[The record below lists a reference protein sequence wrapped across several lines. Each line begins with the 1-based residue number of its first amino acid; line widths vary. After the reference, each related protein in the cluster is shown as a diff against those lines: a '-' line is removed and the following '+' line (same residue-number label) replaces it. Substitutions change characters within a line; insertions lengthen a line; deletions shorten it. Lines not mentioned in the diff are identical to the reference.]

1 MKLWLRIV
9 SCHENFC
16 GFGSNCQNLKTILE
30 AINSKP
36 ENVRKNA
43 ETIDLTLEENVS
55 VSINSLIPSLKETF
69 IQIPTFAYLRLLN
82 KPYKN

>member
-1 MKLWLRIV
+1 MLWLCIV

-30 AINSKP
+30 IINFKS

-43 ETIDLTLEENVS
+43 ETIDFTIGERSKTTWTKFWTFLTPLPPWWTV
-55 VSINSLIPSLKETF
+55 
-69 IQIPTFAYLRLLN
+69 LLN
-82 KPYKN
+82 RAY